1 MRNVTKFLIMSTGI
15 TVCCLG
21 GANRAQAFN
30 FTEPANM
37 DAGQT
42 LADATVISGTAGT
55 SSQINGNISSNR
67 DVDLYKFVLSV
78 AGVTTFDSPSAYSRM
93 SFLML

>member
-1 MRNVTKFLIMSTGI
+1 
-15 TVCCLG
+15 
-21 GANRAQAFN
+21 
-30 FTEPANM
+30 M

-78 AGVTTFDSPSAYSRM
+78 AGA
-93 SFLML
+93 